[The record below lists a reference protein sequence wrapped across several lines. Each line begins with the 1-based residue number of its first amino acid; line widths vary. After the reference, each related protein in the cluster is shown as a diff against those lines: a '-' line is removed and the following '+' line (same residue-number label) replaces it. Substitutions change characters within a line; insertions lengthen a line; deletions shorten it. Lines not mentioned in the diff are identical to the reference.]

1 MRVSQKTRGFM
12 VITLMT
18 LLLVG
23 PVRAQESK
31 ESDSLKPG
39 ADMAKMQEIME
50 KYTIP
55 GPEHARLDTFV
66 GTWTANTTM
75 WMEPDGT
82 PMETVGEAVNRLIL
96 DGRFLYSDYSST
108 FMGQPFHGIAITGFD
123 RFKNRYVTFWI
134 DNMSTSFYE
143 MEGNYKADATV
154 AEDTGVWP
162 DPMSGGTVEVRNVTT
177 LIDKDTHRVT
187 MFMTGPDGKE
197 FKTMEILYSR
207 KKQ

>member
-12 VITLMT
+12 VMTLLT

-31 ESDSLKPG
+31 QAETLNPG
-39 ADMAKMQEIME
+39 ADMANMQEMME

-55 GPEHARLDTFV
+55 GPEHARFDDFV
-66 GTWTANTTM
+66 GTWTANAAM
-75 WMEPDGT
+75 WMTPEGP
-82 PMETVGEAVNRLIL
+82 PMETVGESINRLIL
-96 DGRFLYSDYSST
+96 DGRFLYSEYSST

-143 MEGNYKADATV
+143 MEGDYKAGAKT

-162 DPMSGGTVEVRNVTT
+162 DPMTGGTVAVRNVTT
-177 LIDKDTHRVT
+177 LIDDDTHRVT
-187 MFMTGPDGKE
+187 MFMTGPDGRE
-197 FKTMEILYSR
+197 FKSMEILYSR